1 MTRATSHLSSWL
13 EVVNG
18 RLIVLRVDLS
28 VTARASDR
36 SVTPLDTIHPLSEI
50 LIPAAATLRD
60 ALAAIQAGELKIT
73 VIVDDGHKLLGI
85 VTDADTRQAI
95 LDGIGLDE
103 PVTRVMNTDP
113 LVARVGIDRR
123 QMFAMM
129 RRARVM
135 LLPVVD
141 DSGKVVRIETFFEAF
156 HPGERSNTVVLM
168 AGGRGRRLAPL
179 TQARPKPM
187 LQVGTKPILE
197 TILDSFSEFGFRD
210 FRIAVNYKADLL
222 EAYFGDGS
230 KWDVKISYLR
240 EERSLGTA
248 GALALLEE
256 RPTEPLIVMNADI
269 LTKVNFVD
277 LLKFHNNESVAATMC
292 LREHNVVIP
301 YGVVATEGARVT
313 SIEEK
318 PSHHTTIAAGI
329 YVLEPRVLDRIPPDT
344 NWDMPELLRSLLD
357 AGEKIAGFP
366 VTDYWLDIGHMDD
379 FVRANGE
386 FESIFT

>member
-1 MTRATSHLSSWL
+1 M
-13 EVVNG
+13 
-18 RLIVLRVDLS
+18 
-28 VTARASDR
+28 
-36 SVTPLDTIHPLSEI
+36 DTIHPLSEI
-50 LIPAAATLRD
+50 LIPATATLRE
-60 ALAAIQAGELKIT
+60 ALAAIQSGEMKIT
-73 VIVDDGHKLLGI
+73 VIVDSDRKLLGI

-95 LDGIGLDE
+95 LEGIGLDE

-113 LVARVGIDRR
+113 LVAKVGTDRR

-141 DSGKVVRIETFFEAF
+141 DSGKVTRIETFFEAF
-156 HPGERSNTVVLM
+156 HLGERSNTVVLM

-230 KWDVKISYLR
+230 KWDVNISYLR
-240 EERSLGTA
+240 EDRSLGTA
-248 GALALLEE
+248 GALTLLEK
-256 RPTEPLIVMNADI
+256 RPTKALIVMNADI

-277 LLKFHNNESVAATMC
+277 LLKFHDHESAAATMC
-292 LREHNVVIP
+292 VREHTVVIP

-318 PSHHTTIAAGI
+318 PSHNTTIAAGI
-329 YVLEPRVLDRIPPDT
+329 YVLEPRVLDLIPPDT
-344 NWDMPELLRSLLD
+344 NWDMPDLLHALLD

-366 VTDYWLDIGHMDD
+366 VKDYWLDIGHMDD